1 MTKLEL
7 EAKIKELNEWLQ
19 NPENQKNSDY
29 KKKVQARNY
38 YVNRI
43 IEIEEYGK

>member
-7 EAKIKELNEWLQ
+7 EAKIKELNDWIQ
-19 NPENQKNSDY
+19 NPENASHADY
-29 KKKVQARNY
+29 KQKVQARNY
-38 YVNRI
+38 WVERI